1 MANVPKVL
9 KEKIA
14 KTNRKEPKGAS
25 QVIGEMKP
33 NLRSIVADLRRR
45 VFVLERENKRLMAA
59 INKFRVESAQK
70 SDEKTAKPAN
80 VEWDSQSANFS
91 RGK

>member
-1 MANVPKVL
+1 MAKVPKVL

-14 KTNRKEPKGAS
+14 RTNRKENRGAT

-45 VFVLERENKRLMAA
+45 VFVLERENKRLMAT
-59 INKFRVESAQK
+59 IRKLQVDSVQK
-70 SDEKTAKPAN
+70 PGE
-80 VEWDSQSANFS
+80 Q
-91 RGK
+91 